1 MPNLSAREMLSQL
14 PLRMATGGEA
24 SEALRRA
31 QQAGDQGV
39 QDYYA
44 NLRNLAESYIANADA
59 PTGAD
64 AYNLMVESGIST
76 TDLINAG
83 VGQQALDKIFTL
95 TEDPTVTTFKT
106 PSSMESAFLR
116 DPVLAAEA
124 AARAARGEDGVASLQ
139 AQARDYV
146 SGLME
151 DGITDAERAEAQRI
165 ATERGIT
172 FQDFVNTGVDPTLL
186 FKTPTPKEEVAP
198 PPVLPAL
205 PVTPTT
211 PSGGAGLG
219 TDIGDINKAIADG
232 TALPAIPSG
241 GAGAAASNPFPDVTA
256 QNPVTPTTVY
266 DPAAFAAANAGADIY
281 AKGQPALDT
290 QFRDSAPRTAIPN
303 MPGQYDYTPAAKL
316 LSATGSGYSFTPPSV
331 TSRRRSLLSPLA
343 IQQAGGMTSASQR
356 FARDRQ
362 TIGNFLRGRLGS
374 SKYGNTAAF
383 NQFRNRLMSG
393 EFGDVRQ
400 AMADGSL
407 FDVDSDINRRF
418 NAAYTKYESDMDSAA
433 PRSSMGTFSSPTAA
447 AGSIAPIDMSRDD
460 PDSGLQEAAYAGAG
474 DTSYYGAINPID
486 LRYGYAGFA
495 DGGLASLKKDEA
507 EAAILASLAQ
517 GPSDTDQTESA
528 TMLQNLFAGTRKDLT
543 PDDPL
548 FITETVK
555 EEVNPDMVK
564 RDIPRMEWDDVVRPT
579 PMRPET
585 ESKSMLENIISGAGK
600 IPDSVGNYFVR
611 PDETGGPSLVSPR
624 QVGSDLVSM
633 GGAIVDAVKEDD
645 SFLKSR
651 SIAEIAPVTG
661 EIISGTDAVKFS
673 GLANESRAAG
683 DTKAADLYEQLVT
696 LSAAGAVPLVG
707 MGARLS
713 RRATI
718 KAVEEAI
725 KKGALGDAAKMLEEI
740 KAIDAWHGSPHKFK
754 KFRSDKIGT
763 GEGAQMYGSGIYL
776 ADASDVAKTYQP
788 RSFEAEELMMDK
800 YKAAERAEDYETME
814 IWESAMMHE
823 TPAEIIKSYSSSD
836 YSDSMRQK
844 AAKVA
849 EELKEM
855 PTEGGLY
862 NVALGTTAENLLDWD
877 APLSKQS
884 EAIQNFAAE
893 EFTRELGMPRN
904 HENWDGTVAL
914 NKEQLDS
921 RTGATLYNS
930 LTNRLLREGDYSSD
944 EQAKAAASSYLNEIA
959 EIDGIQYLDQAS
971 RDAGEGT
978 RNYVVFDENL
988 ITIKP
993 DDFATESAKMLADLD
1008 KAGSPDFIK
1017 TVDQIASS
1025 TGTPSVR
1032 KSTETGVPF
1041 VSFTEEYAA
1050 QVART
1055 LPEPTNS
1062 KGYPGA
1068 DVANLRGVK
1077 GDPIAETWN
1086 RQIANDPMGML
1097 ELYKKH
1103 PETDGGKVH
1112 DTDVFRELNPNYLA
1126 DRTIATSVHEP
1137 SGALNNMF
1145 YEMKLAETQGQPG
1158 KWLFTGGG
1166 PASGK
1171 SSGLAG
1177 EMRKGADLVYD
1188 GSMANYDSV
1197 TPRIDAALASG
1208 KQVEVAFVLRDP
1220 EKAIVQAV
1228 GRAMKQKKEFGS
1240 GRTIPINYYAG
1251 MHVDARQTLKRLN
1264 ERYADNEAFRVTVT
1278 SNQGGLD
1285 DIRQG
1290 TLDEVVDLDYDTTVR
1305 KVSSVLDEM
1314 KKEGVIDEDI
1324 YQGFTRNTNLETPT
1338 TPTSVSDTGG
1348 TPKRRGDGQA
1358 ADQSDSQLGQERV
1371 QVPVNALEVGVD
1383 ETLSGGQRLRNYTPN
1398 NLQTLEELASNAS
1411 AGTKRADALINAP
1424 VETGTKVGIR
1434 LNLNSK
1440 IPNAPKG
1447 LDKLQTLHK
1456 NNFNGEALSYV
1467 PYATVE
1473 NVVFNVS
1480 QKGRRGIAA
1489 KISGMDVPEAK
1500 AKFPAMSVDG
1510 NYVPDKN
1517 VLKEGGDFVEIGFNP
1532 KAHHLF
1538 IDMNTGQAVKGADLA
1553 TVVGDRVYA
1562 KGVQYYKKSE
1572 APAPLSAS
1580 DGTDLPSQV
1589 RYQQMKSGGLVE
1601 RATHNQTYI

>member
-44 NLRNLAESYIANADA
+44 NLRNLATNYIANADA

-64 AYNLMVESGIST
+64 AYNIMVESGIST

-106 PSSMESAFLR
+106 PSSMESAFLKN
-116 DPVLAAEA
+116 PVLAAEA
-124 AARAARGEDGVASLQ
+124 AARSARGEDGVASLK
-139 AQARDYV
+139 AQARDYAA
-146 SGLME
+146 GLLE
-151 DGITDAERAEAQRI
+151 DGVTDAERAEAQRI

-186 FKTPTPKEEVAP
+186 FKTPTPKDDVVKDDVAKKDDK
-198 PPVLPAL
+198 
-205 PVTPTT
+205 
-211 PSGGAGLG
+211 SKGAGLG
-219 TDIGDINKAIADG
+219 TDIDGIKKAIEDD
-232 TALPAIPSG
+232 TALPPIPSG
-241 GAGAAASNPFPDVTA
+241 GAGAAAPDPFPDVTA

-266 DPAAFAAANAGADIY
+266 DPAVFAAANAGADIY
-281 AKGQPALDT
+281 AKGQTALDT

-407 FDVDSDINRRF
+407 FDVNSDINQRF

-433 PRSSMGTFSSPTAA
+433 PTPSTGTSPTAA
-447 AGSIAPIDMSRDD
+447 AGSIVPRDLSYGD
-460 PDSGLQEAAYAGAG
+460 VNAGLQEAAYAGAG
-474 DTSYYGAINPID
+474 DTGYYGAIKPVD
-486 LRYGYAGFA
+486 LRYGYAGGFA

-507 EAAILASLAQ
+507 EAATLASLAQ

-528 TMLQNLFAGTRKDLT
+528 TMLQNILAGAQKIPSTVYDYGKEIVQSE
-543 PDDPL
+543 DPL
-548 FITETVK
+548 AELGEDVGFLGSAMYEGFK
-555 EEVNPDMVK
+555 EDKAGFLMDMA
-564 RDIPRMEWDDVVRPT
+564 P
-579 PMRPET
+579 
-585 ESKSMLENIISGAGK
+585 IIGEIRSGADAGK
-600 IPDSVGNYFVR
+600 Y
-611 PDETGGPSLVSPR
+611 
-624 QVGSDLVSM
+624 
-633 GGAIVDAVKEDD
+633 
-645 SFLKSR
+645 
-651 SIAEIAPVTG
+651 
-661 EIISGTDAVKFS
+661 S
-673 GLANESRAAG
+673 GLANKADAAG
-683 DTKAADLYEQLVT
+683 NKELGDIYRQISTM
-696 LSAAGAVPLVG
+696 SAAGAVPLLG
-707 MGARLS
+707 MGAR
-713 RRATI
+713 ATKRSAI
-718 KAVEEAI
+718 NAAEEAI
-725 KKGALGDAAKMLEEI
+725 ERGALSDAAKML
-740 KAIDAWHGSPHKFK
+740 D
-754 KFRSDKIGT
+754 D
-763 GEGAQMYGSGIYL
+763 
-776 ADASDVAKTYQP
+776 
-788 RSFEAEELMMDK
+788 
-800 YKAAERAEDYETME
+800 
-814 IWESAMMHE
+814 
-823 TPAEIIKSYSSSD
+823 
-836 YSDSMRQK
+836 
-844 AAKVA
+844 
-849 EELKEM
+849 
-855 PTEGGLY
+855 
-862 NVALGTTAENLLDWD
+862 
-877 APLSKQS
+877 
-884 EAIQNFAAE
+884 
-893 EFTRELGMPRN
+893 
-904 HENWDGTVAL
+904 
-914 NKEQLDS
+914 
-921 RTGATLYNS
+921 
-930 LTNRLLREGDYSSD
+930 
-944 EQAKAAASSYLNEIA
+944 
-959 EIDGIQYLDQAS
+959 LDQ
-971 RDAGEGT
+971 
-978 RNYVVFDENL
+978 
-988 ITIKP
+988 
-993 DDFATESAKMLADLD
+993 
-1008 KAGSPDFIK
+1008 AGSPDFIK

-1041 VSFTEEYAA
+1041 VPFTEEYAA

-1068 DVANLRGVK
+1068 DVANLKGVK

-1188 GSMANYDSV
+1188 GSMATYDSV
-1197 TPRIDAALASG
+1197 APRIDAALASG

-1220 EKAIVQAV
+1220 EKAIRQAV
-1228 GRAMKQKKEFGS
+1228 DRAMKQKKEFGS

-1264 ERYADNEAFRVTVT
+1264 ERYADNDAFRVTVT

-1324 YQGFTRNTNLETPT
+1324 YQGFIRNTDLEKPT

-1371 QVPVNALEVGVD
+1371 QVSVEPLEVGVD
-1383 ETLSGGQRLRNYTPN
+1383 ETLSGGQRLRNYTPK

>member
-44 NLRNLAESYIANADA
+44 NLRNLATNYIANADA

-64 AYNLMVESGIST
+64 AYNIMVESGIST

-106 PSSMESAFLR
+106 PSSMESAFLKN
-116 DPVLAAEA
+116 PVLAAEA
-124 AARAARGEDGVASLQ
+124 AARSARGEDGVASLK
-139 AQARDYV
+139 AQARDYAA
-146 SGLME
+146 GLLE
-151 DGITDAERAEAQRI
+151 DGVTDAERAEAQRI

-186 FKTPTPKEEVAP
+186 FKTPTPKDDVVKKDDVAKKDDK
-198 PPVLPAL
+198 
-205 PVTPTT
+205 
-211 PSGGAGLG
+211 SKGAGLG
-219 TDIGDINKAIADG
+219 TDIDGIKKAIEDD
-232 TALPAIPSG
+232 TALPPIPSG
-241 GAGAAASNPFPDVTA
+241 GAGAAAPDPFPDVTA

-266 DPAAFAAANAGADIY
+266 DPAVFAAANAGADIY
-281 AKGQPALDT
+281 AKGQTALDT

-343 IQQAGGMTSASQR
+343 IQQAGGLTSASQR

-407 FDVDSDINRRF
+407 FDVNSDINQRF

-433 PRSSMGTFSSPTAA
+433 PTPSTGTSPTAA
-447 AGSIAPIDMSRDD
+447 AGSIVPRDLSYGD
-460 PDSGLQEAAYAGAG
+460 VNAGLQEAAYAGAG
-474 DTSYYGAINPID
+474 DTGYYGAIKPVD
-486 LRYGYAGFA
+486 LRYGYAGGFA

-507 EAAILASLAQ
+507 EAATLASLAQ

-528 TMLQNLFAGTRKDLT
+528 TMLQNILAGAQKIPSTVYDYGKEIVQSE
-543 PDDPL
+543 DPL
-548 FITETVK
+548 AELGEDVGFLGSAMYEGFK
-555 EEVNPDMVK
+555 EDKAGFLMDMA
-564 RDIPRMEWDDVVRPT
+564 P
-579 PMRPET
+579 
-585 ESKSMLENIISGAGK
+585 IIGEIRSGADAGK
-600 IPDSVGNYFVR
+600 Y
-611 PDETGGPSLVSPR
+611 
-624 QVGSDLVSM
+624 
-633 GGAIVDAVKEDD
+633 
-645 SFLKSR
+645 
-651 SIAEIAPVTG
+651 
-661 EIISGTDAVKFS
+661 S
-673 GLANESRAAG
+673 GLANKADAAG
-683 DTKAADLYEQLVT
+683 NKELGDIYRQISTM
-696 LSAAGAVPLVG
+696 SAAGAVPLLG
-707 MGARLS
+707 MGAR
-713 RRATI
+713 ATKRSAI
-718 KAVEEAI
+718 NAAEEAI
-725 KKGALGDAAKMLEEI
+725 ERGALSDAAKML
-740 KAIDAWHGSPHKFK
+740 D
-754 KFRSDKIGT
+754 D
-763 GEGAQMYGSGIYL
+763 
-776 ADASDVAKTYQP
+776 
-788 RSFEAEELMMDK
+788 
-800 YKAAERAEDYETME
+800 
-814 IWESAMMHE
+814 
-823 TPAEIIKSYSSSD
+823 
-836 YSDSMRQK
+836 
-844 AAKVA
+844 
-849 EELKEM
+849 
-855 PTEGGLY
+855 
-862 NVALGTTAENLLDWD
+862 
-877 APLSKQS
+877 
-884 EAIQNFAAE
+884 
-893 EFTRELGMPRN
+893 
-904 HENWDGTVAL
+904 
-914 NKEQLDS
+914 
-921 RTGATLYNS
+921 
-930 LTNRLLREGDYSSD
+930 
-944 EQAKAAASSYLNEIA
+944 
-959 EIDGIQYLDQAS
+959 LDQ
-971 RDAGEGT
+971 
-978 RNYVVFDENL
+978 
-988 ITIKP
+988 
-993 DDFATESAKMLADLD
+993 
-1008 KAGSPDFIK
+1008 AGSPDFIK

-1041 VSFTEEYAA
+1041 VPFTEEYAA

-1068 DVANLRGVK
+1068 DVANLKGVK

-1188 GSMANYDSV
+1188 GSMATYDSV
-1197 TPRIDAALASG
+1197 APRIDAALASG

-1220 EKAIVQAV
+1220 EKAIRQAV
-1228 GRAMKQKKEFGS
+1228 DRAMKQKKEFGS

-1264 ERYADNEAFRVTVT
+1264 ERYADNDAFRVTVT

-1324 YQGFTRNTNLETPT
+1324 YQGFIRNTDLEKPT

-1371 QVPVNALEVGVD
+1371 QVSVEPLEVGVD
-1383 ETLSGGQRLRNYTPN
+1383 ETLSGGQRLRNYTPK

>member
-44 NLRNLAESYIANADA
+44 NLRNLATNYIANADA

-64 AYNLMVESGIST
+64 AYNIMVESGIST

-106 PSSMESAFLR
+106 PSSMESAFLKN
-116 DPVLAAEA
+116 PVLAAEA
-124 AARAARGEDGVASLQ
+124 AARSARGEDGVASLK
-139 AQARDYV
+139 AQARDYAA
-146 SGLME
+146 GLLE
-151 DGITDAERAEAQRI
+151 DGVTDAERAEAQRI

-186 FKTPTPKEEVAP
+186 FKTPTPKDDVVKDDVAKKDDK
-198 PPVLPAL
+198 
-205 PVTPTT
+205 
-211 PSGGAGLG
+211 SKGAGLG
-219 TDIGDINKAIADG
+219 TDIDGIKKAIEDD
-232 TALPAIPSG
+232 TALPPIPSG
-241 GAGAAASNPFPDVTA
+241 GAGAAAPDPFPDVTA

-266 DPAAFAAANAGADIY
+266 DPAVFAAANAGADIY
-281 AKGQPALDT
+281 AKGQTALDT

-343 IQQAGGMTSASQR
+343 IQQAGGLTSASQR

-407 FDVDSDINRRF
+407 FDVNSDINQRF

-433 PRSSMGTFSSPTAA
+433 PTPSTGTSPTAA
-447 AGSIAPIDMSRDD
+447 AGSIVPRDLSYGD
-460 PDSGLQEAAYAGAG
+460 VNAGLQEAAYAGAG
-474 DTSYYGAINPID
+474 DTGYYGAIKPVD
-486 LRYGYAGFA
+486 LRYGYAGGFA

-507 EAAILASLAQ
+507 EAATLASLAQ

-528 TMLQNLFAGTRKDLT
+528 TMLQNILAGAQKIPSTVYDYGKEIVQSE
-543 PDDPL
+543 DPL
-548 FITETVK
+548 AELGEDVGFLGSAMYEGFK
-555 EEVNPDMVK
+555 EDKAGFLMDMA
-564 RDIPRMEWDDVVRPT
+564 P
-579 PMRPET
+579 
-585 ESKSMLENIISGAGK
+585 IIGEIRSGADAGK
-600 IPDSVGNYFVR
+600 Y
-611 PDETGGPSLVSPR
+611 
-624 QVGSDLVSM
+624 
-633 GGAIVDAVKEDD
+633 
-645 SFLKSR
+645 
-651 SIAEIAPVTG
+651 
-661 EIISGTDAVKFS
+661 S
-673 GLANESRAAG
+673 GLANKADAAG
-683 DTKAADLYEQLVT
+683 NKELGDIYRQISTM
-696 LSAAGAVPLVG
+696 SAAGAVPLLG
-707 MGARLS
+707 MGAR
-713 RRATI
+713 ATKRSAI
-718 KAVEEAI
+718 NAAEEAI
-725 KKGALGDAAKMLEEI
+725 ERGALSDAAKML
-740 KAIDAWHGSPHKFK
+740 D
-754 KFRSDKIGT
+754 D
-763 GEGAQMYGSGIYL
+763 
-776 ADASDVAKTYQP
+776 
-788 RSFEAEELMMDK
+788 
-800 YKAAERAEDYETME
+800 
-814 IWESAMMHE
+814 
-823 TPAEIIKSYSSSD
+823 
-836 YSDSMRQK
+836 
-844 AAKVA
+844 
-849 EELKEM
+849 
-855 PTEGGLY
+855 
-862 NVALGTTAENLLDWD
+862 
-877 APLSKQS
+877 
-884 EAIQNFAAE
+884 
-893 EFTRELGMPRN
+893 
-904 HENWDGTVAL
+904 
-914 NKEQLDS
+914 
-921 RTGATLYNS
+921 
-930 LTNRLLREGDYSSD
+930 
-944 EQAKAAASSYLNEIA
+944 
-959 EIDGIQYLDQAS
+959 LDQ
-971 RDAGEGT
+971 
-978 RNYVVFDENL
+978 
-988 ITIKP
+988 
-993 DDFATESAKMLADLD
+993 
-1008 KAGSPDFIK
+1008 AGSPDFIK

-1041 VSFTEEYAA
+1041 VPFTEEYAA

-1068 DVANLRGVK
+1068 DVANLKGVK

-1188 GSMANYDSV
+1188 GSMATYDSV
-1197 TPRIDAALASG
+1197 APRIDAALASG

-1220 EKAIVQAV
+1220 EKAIRQAV
-1228 GRAMKQKKEFGS
+1228 DRAMKQKKEFGS

-1264 ERYADNEAFRVTVT
+1264 ERYADNDAFRVTVT

-1324 YQGFTRNTNLETPT
+1324 YQGFIRNTDLEKPT

-1371 QVPVNALEVGVD
+1371 QVSVEPLEVGVD
-1383 ETLSGGQRLRNYTPN
+1383 ETLSGGQRLRNYTPK

>member
-44 NLRNLAESYIANADA
+44 NLRNLATSYIANADA

-64 AYNLMVESGIST
+64 AYNIMVESGIST

-116 DPVLAAEA
+116 NPVLAAEA
-124 AARAARGEDGVASLQ
+124 AARSAKGEDGVASLQ

-186 FKTPTPKEEVAP
+186 FKTPTPKDDVVKKDDVAKKDDK
-198 PPVLPAL
+198 
-205 PVTPTT
+205 
-211 PSGGAGLG
+211 SKGAGLG
-219 TDIGDINKAIADG
+219 TDIDGIKKAIEDG
-232 TALPAIPSG
+232 TALPPIPSG
-241 GAGAAASNPFPDVTA
+241 GAGAAAPDPFPDVTA

-281 AKGQPALDT
+281 AKGQTALDT

-343 IQQAGGMTSASQR
+343 IQQAGGLTSASQR

-407 FDVDSDINRRF
+407 FDVNSDINRRF

-433 PRSSMGTFSSPTAA
+433 PTPSTGTSPTAA
-447 AGSIAPIDMSRDD
+447 AGSIAPRDLSYGD
-460 PDSGLQEAAYAGAG
+460 VNAGLQEAAYAGAG
-474 DTSYYGAINPID
+474 DTGYYGAIKPVD

-507 EAAILASLAQ
+507 EAAILASLSQ

-528 TMLQNLFAGTRKDLT
+528 TMLQNILAGAQKIPSTVYDYGKEIVQSE
-543 PDDPL
+543 DPL
-548 FITETVK
+548 AELGEDVGFLGSAMYEGFK
-555 EEVNPDMVK
+555 EDKAGFLMDMA
-564 RDIPRMEWDDVVRPT
+564 P
-579 PMRPET
+579 
-585 ESKSMLENIISGAGK
+585 IIGEIRSGADAGK
-600 IPDSVGNYFVR
+600 Y
-611 PDETGGPSLVSPR
+611 
-624 QVGSDLVSM
+624 
-633 GGAIVDAVKEDD
+633 
-645 SFLKSR
+645 
-651 SIAEIAPVTG
+651 
-661 EIISGTDAVKFS
+661 S
-673 GLANESRAAG
+673 GLANKADAAG
-683 DTKAADLYEQLVT
+683 NKELGDIYRQISTM
-696 LSAAGAVPLVG
+696 SAAGAVPLLG
-707 MGARLS
+707 MGAR
-713 RRATI
+713 ATKRSAI
-718 KAVEEAI
+718 NAAEEAI
-725 KKGALGDAAKMLEEI
+725 ERGALSDATRI
-740 KAIDAWHGSPHKFK
+740 
-754 KFRSDKIGT
+754 
-763 GEGAQMYGSGIYL
+763 
-776 ADASDVAKTYQP
+776 
-788 RSFEAEELMMDK
+788 
-800 YKAAERAEDYETME
+800 
-814 IWESAMMHE
+814 
-823 TPAEIIKSYSSSD
+823 
-836 YSDSMRQK
+836 
-844 AAKVA
+844 
-849 EELKEM
+849 
-855 PTEGGLY
+855 
-862 NVALGTTAENLLDWD
+862 
-877 APLSKQS
+877 LS
-884 EAIQNFAAE
+884 
-893 EFTRELGMPRN
+893 
-904 HENWDGTVAL
+904 
-914 NKEQLDS
+914 
-921 RTGATLYNS
+921 
-930 LTNRLLREGDYSSD
+930 
-944 EQAKAAASSYLNEIA
+944 
-959 EIDGIQYLDQAS
+959 
-971 RDAGEGT
+971 DAGESNYPLAKDWYGDQNYKETGGKLVYMDPAEYLSSVRPLKMDDLT
-978 RNYVVFDENL
+978 RENVDELKRHIQQGGELDPLAIYPNGL
-988 ITIKP
+988 EDGRHRAIAAQELGLGKVP
-993 DDFATESAKMLADLD
+993 VLKWDKTESAKMLDDLD
-1008 KAGSPDFIK
+1008 QAGSPDFIK

-1041 VSFTEEYAA
+1041 VPFTEEYAA

-1068 DVANLRGVK
+1068 DVANLKGVK

-1086 RQIANDPMGML
+1086 RQIASDPMGML

-1188 GSMANYDSV
+1188 GSMATYDSV
-1197 TPRIDAALASG
+1197 APRIDAALASG

-1220 EKAIVQAV
+1220 EKAIRQAV
-1228 GRAMKQKKEFGS
+1228 DRAMKQKKEFGS

-1264 ERYADNEAFRVTVT
+1264 ERYADNDAFRVTVT

-1324 YQGFTRNTNLETPT
+1324 YQGFIRNTDLEKPT

-1371 QVPVNALEVGVD
+1371 QVSVEPLEVGVD
-1383 ETLSGGQRLRNYTPN
+1383 ETLSGGQRLRNYTPK

>member
-44 NLRNLAESYIANADA
+44 NLRNLATNYIANADA

-64 AYNLMVESGIST
+64 AYNIMVESGIST

-124 AARAARGEDGVASLQ
+124 AARSARGEDGVASLQ

-146 SGLME
+146 AGLME

-186 FKTPTPKEEVAP
+186 FKTPTPKDDVVKKDDVAKKDDK
-198 PPVLPAL
+198 
-205 PVTPTT
+205 
-211 PSGGAGLG
+211 SKGAGLG
-219 TDIGDINKAIADG
+219 TDIDGIKKAIADG

-241 GAGAAASNPFPDVTA
+241 GAGAAAPDPFPDVTA

-407 FDVDSDINRRF
+407 FDVNSDINRRF

-433 PRSSMGTFSSPTAA
+433 PTPSTGTSPTAA
-447 AGSIAPIDMSRDD
+447 AGSIVPRDLSYGD
-460 PDSGLQEAAYAGAG
+460 VNAGLQEAAYAGAG
-474 DTSYYGAINPID
+474 DTGYYGAIKPVD
-486 LRYGYAGFA
+486 LRYGYAGGFA

-507 EAAILASLAQ
+507 EAATLASLAQ

-528 TMLQNLFAGTRKDLT
+528 TMLQNILAGAQKIPSTVYDYGKEIVQSE
-543 PDDPL
+543 DPL
-548 FITETVK
+548 AELGEDVGFLGSAMYEGFK
-555 EEVNPDMVK
+555 EDKAGFLMDMA
-564 RDIPRMEWDDVVRPT
+564 P
-579 PMRPET
+579 
-585 ESKSMLENIISGAGK
+585 IIGEIRSGADAGK
-600 IPDSVGNYFVR
+600 Y
-611 PDETGGPSLVSPR
+611 
-624 QVGSDLVSM
+624 
-633 GGAIVDAVKEDD
+633 
-645 SFLKSR
+645 
-651 SIAEIAPVTG
+651 
-661 EIISGTDAVKFS
+661 S
-673 GLANESRAAG
+673 GLANKADAAG
-683 DTKAADLYEQLVT
+683 NKELGDIYRQISTM
-696 LSAAGAVPLVG
+696 SAAGAVPLLG
-707 MGARLS
+707 MGAR
-713 RRATI
+713 ATKRSAI
-718 KAVEEAI
+718 NAAEEAI
-725 KKGALGDAAKMLEEI
+725 ERGALSDAAKML
-740 KAIDAWHGSPHKFK
+740 D
-754 KFRSDKIGT
+754 D
-763 GEGAQMYGSGIYL
+763 
-776 ADASDVAKTYQP
+776 
-788 RSFEAEELMMDK
+788 
-800 YKAAERAEDYETME
+800 
-814 IWESAMMHE
+814 
-823 TPAEIIKSYSSSD
+823 
-836 YSDSMRQK
+836 
-844 AAKVA
+844 
-849 EELKEM
+849 
-855 PTEGGLY
+855 
-862 NVALGTTAENLLDWD
+862 
-877 APLSKQS
+877 
-884 EAIQNFAAE
+884 
-893 EFTRELGMPRN
+893 
-904 HENWDGTVAL
+904 
-914 NKEQLDS
+914 
-921 RTGATLYNS
+921 
-930 LTNRLLREGDYSSD
+930 
-944 EQAKAAASSYLNEIA
+944 
-959 EIDGIQYLDQAS
+959 LDQ
-971 RDAGEGT
+971 
-978 RNYVVFDENL
+978 
-988 ITIKP
+988 
-993 DDFATESAKMLADLD
+993 
-1008 KAGSPDFIK
+1008 AGSPDFIK

-1041 VSFTEEYAA
+1041 VPFTEEYAA

-1068 DVANLRGVK
+1068 DVANLEGVK

-1086 RQIANDPMGML
+1086 RQIASDPMGML

-1171 SSGLAG
+1171 SSGPAG
-1177 EMRKGADLVYD
+1177 QLRKGADLVYD
-1188 GSMANYDSV
+1188 GSMATYDTV
-1197 TPRIDAALASG
+1197 APRIDAALASG

-1220 EKAIVQAV
+1220 EKAIRQAV
-1228 GRAMKQKKEFGS
+1228 DRAMKQKKEFGS

-1264 ERYADNEAFRVTVT
+1264 ERYADNEAFEITVT
-1278 SNQGGLD
+1278 NNQGGVND
-1285 DIRQG
+1285 ARIG

-1324 YQGFTRNTNLETPT
+1324 YQGFIRNTDLEKST

-1358 ADQSDSQLGQERV
+1358 ADQNDSQLGQERV
-1371 QVPVNALEVGVD
+1371 QVSVEPLEVGVD
-1383 ETLSGGQRLRNYTPN
+1383 ETLSGGQRLRNYTPK

>member
-64 AYNLMVESGIST
+64 AYNLMVEAGIST

-106 PSSMESAFLR
+106 PSSMESAFLKN
-116 DPVLAAEA
+116 PVLAAEA
-124 AARAARGEDGVASLQ
+124 AARSAKGEDGVASLQ

-151 DGITDAERAEAQRI
+151 DGVTDAERAEAQRI

-186 FKTPTPKEEVAP
+186 FKTPTPKEEAA
-198 PPVLPAL
+198 PPVLPAT
-205 PVTPTT
+205 PATPTT
-211 PSGGAGLG
+211 PSGGAG
-219 TDIGDINKAIADG
+219 
-232 TALPAIPSG
+232 
-241 GAGAAASNPFPDVTA
+241 AAAPDPFPDVTA

-407 FDVDSDINRRF
+407 FDVNSDINRRF

-433 PRSSMGTFSSPTAA
+433 PTPSTGTSPTAA
-447 AGSIAPIDMSRDD
+447 AGSIAPRDLSYGD
-460 PDSGLQEAAYAGAG
+460 VNAGLQEAAYAGAG
-474 DTSYYGAINPID
+474 DTGYYGAIKPVD
-486 LRYGYAGFA
+486 LRYGYAGGFA
-495 DGGLASLKKDEA
+495 NGGLASLKKDEA
-507 EAAILASLAQ
+507 EAATLASLAQ

-528 TMLQNLFAGTRKDLT
+528 TMLQNILAGAQKIPSTVYDYGKEIVQSE
-543 PDDPL
+543 DPL
-548 FITETVK
+548 AELGEDVGFLGSAMYEGFK
-555 EEVNPDMVK
+555 EDKAGFLMDMA
-564 RDIPRMEWDDVVRPT
+564 P
-579 PMRPET
+579 
-585 ESKSMLENIISGAGK
+585 IIGEIRSGADAGK
-600 IPDSVGNYFVR
+600 Y
-611 PDETGGPSLVSPR
+611 
-624 QVGSDLVSM
+624 
-633 GGAIVDAVKEDD
+633 
-645 SFLKSR
+645 
-651 SIAEIAPVTG
+651 
-661 EIISGTDAVKFS
+661 S
-673 GLANESRAAG
+673 GLANKADAAG
-683 DTKAADLYEQLVT
+683 NKELGDIYRQISTM
-696 LSAAGAVPLVG
+696 SAAGAVPLLG
-707 MGARLS
+707 MGAR
-713 RRATI
+713 ATKRSAI
-718 KAVEEAI
+718 NAAEEAI
-725 KKGALGDAAKMLEEI
+725 ERGALSDAAKML
-740 KAIDAWHGSPHKFK
+740 D
-754 KFRSDKIGT
+754 D
-763 GEGAQMYGSGIYL
+763 
-776 ADASDVAKTYQP
+776 
-788 RSFEAEELMMDK
+788 
-800 YKAAERAEDYETME
+800 
-814 IWESAMMHE
+814 
-823 TPAEIIKSYSSSD
+823 
-836 YSDSMRQK
+836 
-844 AAKVA
+844 
-849 EELKEM
+849 
-855 PTEGGLY
+855 
-862 NVALGTTAENLLDWD
+862 
-877 APLSKQS
+877 
-884 EAIQNFAAE
+884 
-893 EFTRELGMPRN
+893 
-904 HENWDGTVAL
+904 
-914 NKEQLDS
+914 
-921 RTGATLYNS
+921 
-930 LTNRLLREGDYSSD
+930 
-944 EQAKAAASSYLNEIA
+944 
-959 EIDGIQYLDQAS
+959 LDQ
-971 RDAGEGT
+971 
-978 RNYVVFDENL
+978 
-988 ITIKP
+988 
-993 DDFATESAKMLADLD
+993 
-1008 KAGSPDFIK
+1008 AGSPDFIK

-1041 VSFTEEYAA
+1041 VPFTEEYAA

-1068 DVANLRGVK
+1068 DVANLKGVK

-1086 RQIANDPMGML
+1086 RQIASDPMGML

-1188 GSMANYDSV
+1188 GSMATYDSV
-1197 TPRIDAALASG
+1197 APRIDAALASG

-1220 EKAIVQAV
+1220 EKAIRQAV
-1228 GRAMKQKKEFGS
+1228 DRAMKQKKEFGS

-1264 ERYADNEAFRVTVT
+1264 ERYADNEAFRLTVT

-1324 YQGFTRNTNLETPT
+1324 YQGFIRNTDLEKPT

-1371 QVPVNALEVGVD
+1371 QVSVEPLEVGVD
-1383 ETLSGGQRLRNYTPN
+1383 ETLSGGQRLRNYTPK
-1398 NLQTLEELASNAS
+1398 NLQTLEELTSNAS

>member
-44 NLRNLAESYIANADA
+44 NLRNVAESYIANADA

-64 AYNLMVESGIST
+64 AYNIMVESGIST

-116 DPVLAAEA
+116 NPVLAAEA
-124 AARAARGEDGVASLQ
+124 AARSAKGEDGVASLQ

-186 FKTPTPKEEVAP
+186 FKTPTPKDDVVKKDDVAKKDDK
-198 PPVLPAL
+198 
-205 PVTPTT
+205 
-211 PSGGAGLG
+211 SKGAGLG
-219 TDIGDINKAIADG
+219 TDIDGINKAIADG

-241 GAGAAASNPFPDVTA
+241 AAALAAPDPFPDVTA

-407 FDVDSDINRRF
+407 FDVNSDINQRF

-433 PRSSMGTFSSPTAA
+433 PTPTPSTGTSSTAA
-447 AGSIAPIDMSRDD
+447 AGSIVPRDLSYGD
-460 PDSGLQEAAYAGAG
+460 VNAGLEEAAYAGVG
-474 DTSYYGAINPID
+474 DTGYYGAIKPVD
-486 LRYGYAGFA
+486 LRYGYTGFA

-507 EAAILASLAQ
+507 EAATLASLAQ
-517 GPSDTDQTESA
+517 GPRDTDQTESA
-528 TMLQNLFAGTRKDLT
+528 TMLQNILAGAQKIPSTVYDYGKEIVQSE
-543 PDDPL
+543 DPL
-548 FITETVK
+548 AELGEDVGFLGSAMYEGFK
-555 EEVNPDMVK
+555 EDKAGFLMDMA
-564 RDIPRMEWDDVVRPT
+564 P
-579 PMRPET
+579 
-585 ESKSMLENIISGAGK
+585 IIGEIRSGADAGK
-600 IPDSVGNYFVR
+600 Y
-611 PDETGGPSLVSPR
+611 
-624 QVGSDLVSM
+624 
-633 GGAIVDAVKEDD
+633 
-645 SFLKSR
+645 
-651 SIAEIAPVTG
+651 
-661 EIISGTDAVKFS
+661 S
-673 GLANESRAAG
+673 GLANKADAAG
-683 DTKAADLYEQLVT
+683 NKELGDIYRQISTM
-696 LSAAGAVPLVG
+696 SAAGAVPLLG
-707 MGARLS
+707 MGAR
-713 RRATI
+713 ATKRSAI
-718 KAVEEAI
+718 NAAEEAI
-725 KKGALGDAAKMLEEI
+725 ERGALSDAAKML
-740 KAIDAWHGSPHKFK
+740 D
-754 KFRSDKIGT
+754 D
-763 GEGAQMYGSGIYL
+763 
-776 ADASDVAKTYQP
+776 
-788 RSFEAEELMMDK
+788 
-800 YKAAERAEDYETME
+800 
-814 IWESAMMHE
+814 
-823 TPAEIIKSYSSSD
+823 
-836 YSDSMRQK
+836 
-844 AAKVA
+844 
-849 EELKEM
+849 
-855 PTEGGLY
+855 
-862 NVALGTTAENLLDWD
+862 
-877 APLSKQS
+877 
-884 EAIQNFAAE
+884 
-893 EFTRELGMPRN
+893 
-904 HENWDGTVAL
+904 
-914 NKEQLDS
+914 
-921 RTGATLYNS
+921 
-930 LTNRLLREGDYSSD
+930 
-944 EQAKAAASSYLNEIA
+944 
-959 EIDGIQYLDQAS
+959 LDQ
-971 RDAGEGT
+971 
-978 RNYVVFDENL
+978 
-988 ITIKP
+988 
-993 DDFATESAKMLADLD
+993 
-1008 KAGSPDFIK
+1008 AGSPDFIK
-1017 TVDQIASS
+1017 TIDQVASS

-1041 VSFTEEYAA
+1041 VPFTEEYAA

-1068 DVANLRGVK
+1068 DVANLKGVK

-1158 KWLFTGGG
+1158 RWLFTGGG

-1171 SSGLAG
+1171 SSGPAG
-1177 EMRKGADLVYD
+1177 QLREGADLVYD
-1188 GSMANYDSV
+1188 GSLATYDSV
-1197 TPRIDAALASG
+1197 APRIDAALASG
-1208 KQVEVAFVLRDP
+1208 KRVEIAFVLRDP

-1240 GRTIPINYYAG
+1240 GRTIPINYFVG
-1251 MHVDARQTLKRLN
+1251 MHVDARQTLKRLD
-1264 ERYADNEAFRVTVT
+1264 ERYAGNGAFKINVT
-1278 SNQGGLD
+1278 SNQGGIND
-1285 DIRQG
+1285 ARQG
-1290 TLDEVVDLDYDTTVR
+1290 TLDEVVDLDYDSAVR

-1324 YQGFTRNTNLETPT
+1324 YQGFTRNTNLEKPT
-1338 TPTSVSDTGG
+1338 TPTSVLDTGG

-1358 ADQSDSQLGQERV
+1358 ADQNDSQLGQERV
-1371 QVPVNALEVGVD
+1371 QVSVEPLEVGVD

-1532 KAHHLF
+1532 KAQHLF

>member
-64 AYNLMVESGIST
+64 AYNLMVEAGIST

-124 AARAARGEDGVASLQ
+124 AARSARGEDGVASLQ

-146 SGLME
+146 AGLME

-198 PPVLPAL
+198 PPVLPAAPAL
-205 PVTPTT
+205 PATPTT
-211 PSGGAGLG
+211 PSGGAG
-219 TDIGDINKAIADG
+219 
-232 TALPAIPSG
+232 
-241 GAGAAASNPFPDVTA
+241 AAAPDPFPDVTA

-407 FDVDSDINRRF
+407 FDVNSDINRRF

-433 PRSSMGTFSSPTAA
+433 PRSSMGTSPTAA
-447 AGSIAPIDMSRDD
+447 AGSIAPIDMSGGD

-474 DTSYYGAINPID
+474 DTGYYGAIKPID
-486 LRYGYAGFA
+486 LRYGYAGGFA
-495 DGGLASLKKDEA
+495 NGGLASLKKDEA
-507 EAAILASLAQ
+507 EAATLASLAQ

-528 TMLQNLFAGTRKDLT
+528 TMLQNILAGAQKIPSTVYDYGKEIVQSE
-543 PDDPL
+543 DPL
-548 FITETVK
+548 AELGEDVGFLGSAMYEGFK
-555 EEVNPDMVK
+555 EDKAGFLMDMA
-564 RDIPRMEWDDVVRPT
+564 P
-579 PMRPET
+579 
-585 ESKSMLENIISGAGK
+585 IIGEIRSGADAGK
-600 IPDSVGNYFVR
+600 Y
-611 PDETGGPSLVSPR
+611 
-624 QVGSDLVSM
+624 SDL
-633 GGAIVDAVKEDD
+633 
-645 SFLKSR
+645 
-651 SIAEIAPVTG
+651 
-661 EIISGTDAVKFS
+661 
-673 GLANESRAAG
+673 ANKADAAG
-683 DTKAADLYEQLVT
+683 NKELGDIYRQISTM
-696 LSAAGAVPLVG
+696 SAAGAVPLLG
-707 MGARLS
+707 MGAR
-713 RRATI
+713 ATKRSAI
-718 KAVEEAI
+718 NAAEEAI
-725 KKGALGDAAKMLEEI
+725 ERGALSDAAKML
-740 KAIDAWHGSPHKFK
+740 D
-754 KFRSDKIGT
+754 
-763 GEGAQMYGSGIYL
+763 
-776 ADASDVAKTYQP
+776 
-788 RSFEAEELMMDK
+788 
-800 YKAAERAEDYETME
+800 
-814 IWESAMMHE
+814 
-823 TPAEIIKSYSSSD
+823 
-836 YSDSMRQK
+836 
-844 AAKVA
+844 
-849 EELKEM
+849 
-855 PTEGGLY
+855 
-862 NVALGTTAENLLDWD
+862 
-877 APLSKQS
+877 
-884 EAIQNFAAE
+884 
-893 EFTRELGMPRN
+893 
-904 HENWDGTVAL
+904 
-914 NKEQLDS
+914 
-921 RTGATLYNS
+921 
-930 LTNRLLREGDYSSD
+930 
-944 EQAKAAASSYLNEIA
+944 
-959 EIDGIQYLDQAS
+959 
-971 RDAGEGT
+971 
-978 RNYVVFDENL
+978 
-988 ITIKP
+988 
-993 DDFATESAKMLADLD
+993 DLD

-1041 VSFTEEYAA
+1041 VPFTEEYAA

-1068 DVANLRGVK
+1068 DVANLKGVK

-1086 RQIANDPMGML
+1086 RQIASDPMGML

-1188 GSMANYDSV
+1188 GSMATYDSV
-1197 TPRIDAALASG
+1197 APRIDAALASG

-1220 EKAIVQAV
+1220 EKAIRQAV
-1228 GRAMKQKKEFGS
+1228 DRAMKQKKEFGS
-1240 GRTIPINYYAG
+1240 GRTIPINYFVG

-1264 ERYADNEAFRVTVT
+1264 ERYADNDAFRVTVT

-1324 YQGFTRNTNLETPT
+1324 YQGFIRNTDLEKPT

-1371 QVPVNALEVGVD
+1371 QVSVEPLEVGVD
-1383 ETLSGGQRLRNYTPN
+1383 ETLSGGQRLRNYTPK
-1398 NLQTLEELASNAS
+1398 NLQTLEELTSNAS

>member
-44 NLRNLAESYIANADA
+44 NLRNLATNYIANADA

-64 AYNLMVESGIST
+64 AYNIMVESGIST

-124 AARAARGEDGVASLQ
+124 AARSARGEDGVASLQ

-146 SGLME
+146 AGLME

-186 FKTPTPKEEVAP
+186 FKTPTPKDDVVKKDDVAKKDDK
-198 PPVLPAL
+198 
-205 PVTPTT
+205 
-211 PSGGAGLG
+211 SKGAGLG
-219 TDIGDINKAIADG
+219 TDIDGIKKAIADG

-241 GAGAAASNPFPDVTA
+241 GAGAAAPDPFPDVTA

-343 IQQAGGMTSASQR
+343 IQQAGGLTSASQR

-407 FDVDSDINRRF
+407 FDVNSDINRRF

-433 PRSSMGTFSSPTAA
+433 PTPSTGTSPTAA
-447 AGSIAPIDMSRDD
+447 AGSIVPRDLSYGD
-460 PDSGLQEAAYAGAG
+460 VNAGLQEAAYAGAG
-474 DTSYYGAINPID
+474 DTGYYGAIKPVD
-486 LRYGYAGFA
+486 LRYGYAGGFA

-528 TMLQNLFAGTRKDLT
+528 TMLQNILAGAQKIPSTVYDYGKEIVQSE
-543 PDDPL
+543 DPL
-548 FITETVK
+548 AELGEDVGFLGSAMYEGFK
-555 EEVNPDMVK
+555 EDKAGFLMDMA
-564 RDIPRMEWDDVVRPT
+564 P
-579 PMRPET
+579 
-585 ESKSMLENIISGAGK
+585 IIGEIRSGADAGK
-600 IPDSVGNYFVR
+600 Y
-611 PDETGGPSLVSPR
+611 
-624 QVGSDLVSM
+624 
-633 GGAIVDAVKEDD
+633 
-645 SFLKSR
+645 
-651 SIAEIAPVTG
+651 
-661 EIISGTDAVKFS
+661 S
-673 GLANESRAAG
+673 GLANKADAAG
-683 DTKAADLYEQLVT
+683 NKELGDIYRQISTM
-696 LSAAGAVPLVG
+696 SAAGAVPLLG
-707 MGARLS
+707 MGAR
-713 RRATI
+713 ATKRSAI
-718 KAVEEAI
+718 NAAEEAI
-725 KKGALGDAAKMLEEI
+725 ERGALSDAAKML
-740 KAIDAWHGSPHKFK
+740 D
-754 KFRSDKIGT
+754 D
-763 GEGAQMYGSGIYL
+763 
-776 ADASDVAKTYQP
+776 
-788 RSFEAEELMMDK
+788 
-800 YKAAERAEDYETME
+800 
-814 IWESAMMHE
+814 
-823 TPAEIIKSYSSSD
+823 
-836 YSDSMRQK
+836 
-844 AAKVA
+844 
-849 EELKEM
+849 
-855 PTEGGLY
+855 
-862 NVALGTTAENLLDWD
+862 
-877 APLSKQS
+877 
-884 EAIQNFAAE
+884 
-893 EFTRELGMPRN
+893 
-904 HENWDGTVAL
+904 
-914 NKEQLDS
+914 
-921 RTGATLYNS
+921 
-930 LTNRLLREGDYSSD
+930 
-944 EQAKAAASSYLNEIA
+944 
-959 EIDGIQYLDQAS
+959 LDQ
-971 RDAGEGT
+971 
-978 RNYVVFDENL
+978 
-988 ITIKP
+988 
-993 DDFATESAKMLADLD
+993 
-1008 KAGSPDFIK
+1008 AGSPDFIK

-1041 VSFTEEYAA
+1041 VPFTEEYAA

-1068 DVANLRGVK
+1068 DVANLEGVK

-1086 RQIANDPMGML
+1086 RQIASDPMGML

-1171 SSGLAG
+1171 SSGPAG
-1177 EMRKGADLVYD
+1177 QLRKGADLVYD
-1188 GSMANYDSV
+1188 GSMATYDTV
-1197 TPRIDAALASG
+1197 APRIDAALASG

-1220 EKAIVQAV
+1220 EKAIRQAV
-1228 GRAMKQKKEFGS
+1228 DRAMKQKKEFGS

-1264 ERYADNEAFRVTVT
+1264 ERYADNEAFEITVT
-1278 SNQGGLD
+1278 NNQGGVND
-1285 DIRQG
+1285 ARIG

-1324 YQGFTRNTNLETPT
+1324 YQGFIRNTDLEKST

-1358 ADQSDSQLGQERV
+1358 ADQNDSQLGQERV
-1371 QVPVNALEVGVD
+1371 QVSVEPLEVGVD
-1383 ETLSGGQRLRNYTPN
+1383 ETLSGGQRL
-1398 NLQTLEELASNAS
+1398 
-1411 AGTKRADALINAP
+1411 
-1424 VETGTKVGIR
+1424 
-1434 LNLNSK
+1434 
-1440 IPNAPKG
+1440 
-1447 LDKLQTLHK
+1447 K
-1456 NNFNGEALSYV
+1456 N
-1467 PYATVE
+1467 
-1473 NVVFNVS
+1473 
-1480 QKGRRGIAA
+1480 
-1489 KISGMDVPEAK
+1489 
-1500 AKFPAMSVDG
+1500 
-1510 NYVPDKN
+1510 
-1517 VLKEGGDFVEIGFNP
+1517 
-1532 KAHHLF
+1532 
-1538 IDMNTGQAVKGADLA
+1538 
-1553 TVVGDRVYA
+1553 
-1562 KGVQYYKKSE
+1562 
-1572 APAPLSAS
+1572 
-1580 DGTDLPSQV
+1580 
-1589 RYQQMKSGGLVE
+1589 
-1601 RATHNQTYI
+1601 